1 MKLINQIK
9 GEFTLVNTYIFGH
22 KNPDTDTIA
31 SALVMQ
37 DLQKELGNDVQA
49 VRLGEVSEETQ
60 YVLDYFKVEAPSMLE
75 TPLAGKDAILV
86 DHNEFQ
92 QSADDITDANITMVV
107 DHHRISNFETAAP
120 LYYRAEPVGCTTTIL
135 KKMYE
140 EHNVEIKPEIAGL
153 MISAII
159 SDTLLFKSPTC
170 TTQDIQAAE
179 SLSTIAN
186 VDLET
191 YGLEMLKAGASVKGK
206 SPSDLLNMDAKSFNM
221 DDKIVRIAQVNTVDV
236 NEVLDIQT
244 DVEHEMNSI
253 TSTEQYDLFVF
264 VITDI
269 LNSDST
275 IIALGKEQA
284 IVEQAFNTTLN
295 NNVAFLPGV
304 VSRKKQV
311 VPPIDKLLGK

>member
-1 MKLINQIK
+1 M
-9 GEFTLVNTYIFGH
+9 VNTFIFGH

-31 SALVMQ
+31 SALVME
-37 DLQKELGNDVQA
+37 DLQKELGNEVQA
-49 VRLGEVSEETQ
+49 ARLGDVSDETQ
-60 YVLDYFKVEAPSMLE
+60 FALDYFKVQAPALLE
-75 TPLAGKDAILV
+75 TPLKDNNVILV

-92 QSADDITDANITMVV
+92 QSADDITDATITMVV

-140 EHNVEIKPEIAGL
+140 ENGVEIKPEIAGL

-170 TTQDIQAAE
+170 TEQDKQACEA
-179 SLSTIAN
+179 LAKIAN
-186 VDLET
+186 VDLNE

-206 SPSDLLNMDAKSFNM
+206 SPEFLLNMDAKSFNM
-221 DDKIVRIAQVNTVDV
+221 GDKVVRIAQVNTVDV
-236 NEVLDIQT
+236 NEVLEIQE
-244 DVEHEMNSI
+244 DVENEINAI
-253 TSTEQYDLFVF
+253 IAKEQYDLFVF

-275 IIALGKEQA
+275 AIALGKEQQ
-284 IVEQAFNTTLN
+284 VVTKAFNTELN
-295 NNVAFLPGV
+295 GNVAVLPGV

-311 VPPIDKLLGK
+311 VPPIDELLGK

>member
-1 MKLINQIK
+1 M
-9 GEFTLVNTYIFGH
+9 VNTFIFGH

-31 SALVMQ
+31 SALVME

-49 VRLGEVSEETQ
+49 ARLGDVSDETQ
-60 YVLDYFKVEAPSMLE
+60 FALDYFKVQAPALLE
-75 TPLAGKDAILV
+75 TPLKDKNVILV

-92 QSADDITDANITMVV
+92 QSADDITDATITMVV
-107 DHHRISNFETAAP
+107 DHHRISNFETVAP

-140 EHNVEIKPEIAGL
+140 ENGIEIKPEIAGL

-170 TTQDIQAAE
+170 TEQDKQACEA
-179 SLSTIAN
+179 LAKIAN
-186 VDLET
+186 VDLNE

-206 SPSDLLNMDAKSFNM
+206 SPEFLLNMDAKSFNM
-221 DDKIVRIAQVNTVDV
+221 GDKVVRIAQVNTVDV
-236 NEVLDIQT
+236 NEVLEIQE
-244 DVEHEMNSI
+244 DVENEINAI
-253 TSTEQYDLFVF
+253 IAKEQYDLFVF

-275 IIALGKEQA
+275 AIALGKEQQ
-284 IVEQAFNTTLN
+284 VVTKAFNTELN
-295 NNVAFLPGV
+295 GNVAVLPGV

-311 VPPIDKLLGK
+311 VPPIDELLGK

>member
-1 MKLINQIK
+1 M
-9 GEFTLVNTYIFGH
+9 VNTFIFGH

-31 SALVMQ
+31 SALVME

-49 VRLGEVSEETQ
+49 ARLGDVSDETQ
-60 YVLDYFKVEAPSMLE
+60 FALDYFKVQAPALLE
-75 TPLAGKDAILV
+75 TPLKGKDVILV

-92 QSADDITDANITMVV
+92 QSADDITDATITMVV

-140 EHNVEIKPEIAGL
+140 ENGIEIKPEIAGL

-170 TTQDIQAAE
+170 TEQDKQACEA
-179 SLSTIAN
+179 LAKIAN
-186 VDLET
+186 VDLNE

-206 SPSDLLNMDAKSFNM
+206 SPEFLLNMDAKSFNM
-221 DDKIVRIAQVNTVDV
+221 GDKVVRIAQVNTVDV
-236 NEVLDIQT
+236 NEVLEIQE
-244 DVEHEMNSI
+244 DVENEINAI
-253 TSTEQYDLFVF
+253 IAKEQYDLFVF

-275 IIALGKEQA
+275 AIALGKEQQ
-284 IVEQAFNTTLN
+284 VVTKAFNTELN
-295 NNVAFLPGV
+295 GNVAVLPGV

-311 VPPIDKLLGK
+311 VPPIDELLGK

>member
-1 MKLINQIK
+1 M
-9 GEFTLVNTYIFGH
+9 VNTFIFGH

-31 SALVMQ
+31 SALVME

-49 VRLGEVSEETQ
+49 ARLGDVSDETQ
-60 YVLDYFKVEAPSMLE
+60 FALDYFKVQAPALLE
-75 TPLAGKDAILV
+75 TPLKDKDVILV

-92 QSADDITDANITMVV
+92 QSADDITDATITMVV

-140 EHNVEIKPEIAGL
+140 ENGIEIKPEIAGL

-170 TTQDIQAAE
+170 TEQDKQACEA
-179 SLSTIAN
+179 LAKIAN
-186 VDLET
+186 VDLNE

-206 SPSDLLNMDAKSFNM
+206 SPEFLLNMDAKSFNM
-221 DDKIVRIAQVNTVDV
+221 GDKVVRIAQVNTVDV
-236 NEVLDIQT
+236 NEVLEIQE
-244 DVEHEMNSI
+244 DVENEINAI
-253 TSTEQYDLFVF
+253 IAKEQYDLFVF

-275 IIALGKEQA
+275 AIALGKEQQ
-284 IVEQAFNTTLN
+284 VVTKAFNTELN
-295 NNVAFLPGV
+295 GNVAVLPGV

-311 VPPIDKLLGK
+311 VPPIDELLGK

>member
-1 MKLINQIK
+1 M
-9 GEFTLVNTYIFGH
+9 VNTFIFGH

-31 SALVMQ
+31 SALVME

-49 VRLGEVSEETQ
+49 ARLGDVSDETQ
-60 YVLDYFKVEAPSMLE
+60 FALDYFKVQAPALLE
-75 TPLAGKDAILV
+75 TPLKDKDVILV

-92 QSADDITDANITMVV
+92 QSADDITDATITMVV

-140 EHNVEIKPEIAGL
+140 ENGIVIKPEIAGL

-170 TTQDIQAAE
+170 TEQDKQACEA
-179 SLSTIAN
+179 LAKIAN
-186 VDLET
+186 VDLNE

-206 SPSDLLNMDAKSFNM
+206 SPEFLLNMDAKSFNM
-221 DDKIVRIAQVNTVDV
+221 GDKVVRIAQVNTVDV
-236 NEVLDIQT
+236 NEVLEIQE
-244 DVEHEMNSI
+244 DVENEINAI
-253 TSTEQYDLFVF
+253 IAKEQYDLFVF

-275 IIALGKEQA
+275 AIALGKEQQ
-284 IVEQAFNTTLN
+284 VVTKAFNTELN
-295 NNVAFLPGV
+295 GNVAVLPGV

-311 VPPIDKLLGK
+311 VPPIDELLGK

>member
-1 MKLINQIK
+1 M
-9 GEFTLVNTYIFGH
+9 VNTFIFGH

-31 SALVMQ
+31 SALVME

-49 VRLGEVSEETQ
+49 ARLGDVSDETQ
-60 YVLDYFKVEAPSMLE
+60 FALDYFKVQAPALLE
-75 TPLAGKDAILV
+75 TPLKDKNVILV

-92 QSADDITDANITMVV
+92 QSADDITDVTITMVV

-140 EHNVEIKPEIAGL
+140 ENGIEIKPEIAGL

-170 TTQDIQAAE
+170 TEQDKQACEA
-179 SLSTIAN
+179 LAKIAN
-186 VDLET
+186 VDLNE

-206 SPSDLLNMDAKSFNM
+206 SPEFLLNMDAKSFNM
-221 DDKIVRIAQVNTVDV
+221 GDKVVRIAQVNTVDV
-236 NEVLDIQT
+236 NEVLEIQE
-244 DVEHEMNSI
+244 DVENEINAI
-253 TSTEQYDLFVF
+253 IAKEQYDLFVF

-275 IIALGKEQA
+275 AIALGKEQQ
-284 IVEQAFNTTLN
+284 VVTKAFNTELN
-295 NNVAFLPGV
+295 GNVAVLPGV

-311 VPPIDKLLGK
+311 VPPIDELLGK

>member
-1 MKLINQIK
+1 
-9 GEFTLVNTYIFGH
+9 LVNTFIFGH

-31 SALVMQ
+31 SALVME

-49 VRLGEVSEETQ
+49 ARLGDVSDETQ
-60 YVLDYFKVEAPSMLE
+60 FALDYFKVQAPALLE
-75 TPLAGKDAILV
+75 TPLKDKNVILV

-92 QSADDITDANITMVV
+92 QSADDITDATITIVV

-120 LYYRAEPVGCTTTIL
+120 LYYRSEPVGCTTTIL

-140 EHNVEIKPEIAGL
+140 ENGIEIKPEIAGL

-170 TTQDIQAAE
+170 TEQDKQACEA
-179 SLSTIAN
+179 LAKIAN
-186 VDLET
+186 VDLNE

-206 SPSDLLNMDAKSFNM
+206 SPEFLLNMDAKSFNM
-221 DDKIVRIAQVNTVDV
+221 GDKVVRIAQVNTVDV
-236 NEVLDIQT
+236 NEVLEIQE
-244 DVEHEMNSI
+244 DVENEINAI
-253 TSTEQYDLFVF
+253 IAKEQYDLFVF

-275 IIALGKEQA
+275 AIALGKEQQ
-284 IVEQAFNTTLN
+284 VVTKAFNTELN
-295 NNVAFLPGV
+295 GNVAVLPGV

-311 VPPIDKLLGK
+311 VPPIDELLGK

>member
-1 MKLINQIK
+1 M
-9 GEFTLVNTYIFGH
+9 VNTFIFGH

-31 SALVMQ
+31 SALVME

-49 VRLGEVSEETQ
+49 TRLGDVSDETQ
-60 YVLDYFKVEAPSMLE
+60 FALDYFKVQAPALLE
-75 TPLAGKDAILV
+75 TPLKDKNVILV

-92 QSADDITDANITMVV
+92 QSADDITDATITMVV

-140 EHNVEIKPEIAGL
+140 ENGIEIKPEIAGL

-170 TTQDIQAAE
+170 TEQDKQACEA
-179 SLSTIAN
+179 LAKIAN
-186 VDLET
+186 VDLNE

-206 SPSDLLNMDAKSFNM
+206 SPEFLLNMDAKSFNM
-221 DDKIVRIAQVNTVDV
+221 GDKVVRIAQVNTVDV
-236 NEVLDIQT
+236 NEVLEIQE
-244 DVEHEMNSI
+244 DVENEINAI
-253 TSTEQYDLFVF
+253 IAKEQYDLFVF

-275 IIALGKEQA
+275 AIALGKEQQ
-284 IVEQAFNTTLN
+284 VVTKAFNTELN
-295 NNVAFLPGV
+295 GNVAVLPGV

-311 VPPIDKLLGK
+311 VPPIDELLGK

>member
-1 MKLINQIK
+1 M
-9 GEFTLVNTYIFGH
+9 VNTFIFGH

-31 SALVMQ
+31 SALVME

-49 VRLGEVSEETQ
+49 ARLGDVSDETQ
-60 YVLDYFKVEAPSMLE
+60 FALDYFKVQAPALLE
-75 TPLAGKDAILV
+75 TPLKDKDVILV

-92 QSADDITDANITMVV
+92 QSADDITDATITMVV

-140 EHNVEIKPEIAGL
+140 ENGIEIKPEIAGL

-170 TTQDIQAAE
+170 TEQDKKACEA
-179 SLSTIAN
+179 LAKIAN
-186 VDLET
+186 VDLNE

-206 SPSDLLNMDAKSFNM
+206 SPEFLLNMDAKSFNM
-221 DDKIVRIAQVNTVDV
+221 GDKVVRIAQVNTVDV
-236 NEVLDIQT
+236 NEVLEIQE
-244 DVEHEMNSI
+244 DVENEINAI
-253 TSTEQYDLFVF
+253 IAKEQYDLFVF

-275 IIALGKEQA
+275 AIALGKEQQ
-284 IVEQAFNTTLN
+284 VVTKAFNTELN
-295 NNVAFLPGV
+295 GNVAVLPGV

-311 VPPIDKLLGK
+311 VPPIDELLGK

>member
-1 MKLINQIK
+1 M
-9 GEFTLVNTYIFGH
+9 VNTFIFGH

-31 SALVMQ
+31 SALVME

-49 VRLGEVSEETQ
+49 ARLGDVSDETQ
-60 YVLDYFKVEAPSMLE
+60 FALDYFKVQAPALLE
-75 TPLAGKDAILV
+75 TPLKDKNVILV

-92 QSADDITDANITMVV
+92 QSADDITDATITMVV

-140 EHNVEIKPEIAGL
+140 ENGVEIKPEIAGL

-170 TTQDIQAAE
+170 TEQDKQACEA
-179 SLSTIAN
+179 LAKIAN
-186 VDLET
+186 VDLNE

-206 SPSDLLNMDAKSFNM
+206 SPKFLLNMDAKSFNM
-221 DDKIVRIAQVNTVDV
+221 GDKVVRIAQVNTVDV
-236 NEVLDIQT
+236 NEVLEIQE
-244 DVEHEMNSI
+244 DVENEINAI
-253 TSTEQYDLFVF
+253 IAKEQYDLFVF

-275 IIALGKEQA
+275 AIALGKEQQ
-284 IVEQAFNTTLN
+284 VVTKAFNTELN
-295 NNVAFLPGV
+295 GNVAVLPGV

-311 VPPIDKLLGK
+311 VPPIDELLGK

>member
-1 MKLINQIK
+1 M
-9 GEFTLVNTYIFGH
+9 VNTFIFGH

-31 SALVMQ
+31 SALVME

-49 VRLGEVSEETQ
+49 ARLGDVSDETQ
-60 YVLDYFKVEAPSMLE
+60 FALDYFKVQAPALLE
-75 TPLAGKDAILV
+75 TPLKDKDVILV

-92 QSADDITDANITMVV
+92 QSADDITDATITMVV

-140 EHNVEIKPEIAGL
+140 ENGIEIKPEIAGL

-170 TTQDIQAAE
+170 TEQDKQACEA
-179 SLSTIAN
+179 LAKIAN
-186 VDLET
+186 VDLNE

-206 SPSDLLNMDAKSFNM
+206 SPEFLLNMDAKSFNM
-221 DDKIVRIAQVNTVDV
+221 GDKVVRIAQVNTVDV
-236 NEVLDIQT
+236 NEVLEIQE
-244 DVEHEMNSI
+244 DVENEINAI
-253 TSTEQYDLFVF
+253 IAKEQYDLFVF

-275 IIALGKEQA
+275 AIALGKEQQ
-284 IVEQAFNTTLN
+284 VVTKAFNTELN
-295 NNVAFLPGV
+295 GNVAVLPGV

-311 VPPIDKLLGK
+311 VPHSL

>member
-1 MKLINQIK
+1 M
-9 GEFTLVNTYIFGH
+9 VNTFIFGH

-31 SALVMQ
+31 SALVME

-49 VRLGEVSEETQ
+49 ARLGDVSDETQ
-60 YVLDYFKVEAPSMLE
+60 FALDYFKVKAPALLE
-75 TPLAGKDAILV
+75 TPLKDKDVILV

-92 QSADDITDANITMVV
+92 QSADDITDATITMVV

-140 EHNVEIKPEIAGL
+140 ENGIEIKPEIAGL

-170 TTQDIQAAE
+170 TEQDKQACEA
-179 SLSTIAN
+179 LAKIAN
-186 VDLET
+186 VDLNE

-206 SPSDLLNMDAKSFNM
+206 SPEFLLNMDAKSFNM
-221 DDKIVRIAQVNTVDV
+221 GDKVVRIAQVNTVDV
-236 NEVLDIQT
+236 NEVLEIQE
-244 DVEHEMNSI
+244 DVENEINAI
-253 TSTEQYDLFVF
+253 IAKEQYDLFVF

-275 IIALGKEQA
+275 AIALGKEQQ
-284 IVEQAFNTTLN
+284 VVTKAFNTELN
-295 NNVAFLPGV
+295 GNVAVLPGV

-311 VPPIDKLLGK
+311 VPPIDELLGK

>member
-1 MKLINQIK
+1 M
-9 GEFTLVNTYIFGH
+9 VNTFIFGH

-31 SALVMQ
+31 SALVME

-49 VRLGEVSEETQ
+49 ARLGDVSDETQ
-60 YVLDYFKVEAPSMLE
+60 FALDYFKVQAPALLE
-75 TPLAGKDAILV
+75 TPLKDKNVILV

-92 QSADDITDANITMVV
+92 QSADDITDATITMVV

-140 EHNVEIKPEIAGL
+140 ENGVEIKPEIAGL

-170 TTQDIQAAE
+170 TEQDKQACEA
-179 SLSTIAN
+179 LAKIAN
-186 VDLET
+186 VDLNE

-206 SPSDLLNMDAKSFNM
+206 SPEFLLNMDAKSFNM
-221 DDKIVRIAQVNTVDV
+221 GDKVVRIAQVNTVDV
-236 NEVLDIQT
+236 NEVLEIQE
-244 DVEHEMNSI
+244 DVENEINAI
-253 TSTEQYDLFVF
+253 IAKEQYDLFVF

-275 IIALGKEQA
+275 AIALGKEQQ
-284 IVEQAFNTTLN
+284 VVTKAFNTELN
-295 NNVAFLPGV
+295 RNVAVLPGV

-311 VPPIDKLLGK
+311 VPPIDELLGK

>member
-1 MKLINQIK
+1 M
-9 GEFTLVNTYIFGH
+9 VNTFIFGH

-31 SALVMQ
+31 SALVME

-49 VRLGEVSEETQ
+49 ARLGDVSDETQ
-60 YVLDYFKVEAPSMLE
+60 FALDYFKVQAPALLE
-75 TPLAGKDAILV
+75 TPLKDKNVILV
-86 DHNEFQ
+86 NYNEFQ
-92 QSADDITDANITMVV
+92 QSADDITDATITMVV

-140 EHNVEIKPEIAGL
+140 ENGIEIKPEIAGL

-170 TTQDIQAAE
+170 TEQDKQACEA
-179 SLSTIAN
+179 LAKIAN
-186 VDLET
+186 VDLNE

-206 SPSDLLNMDAKSFNM
+206 SPEFLLNMDAKSFNM
-221 DDKIVRIAQVNTVDV
+221 GDKVVRIAQVNTVDV
-236 NEVLDIQT
+236 NEVLEIQE
-244 DVEHEMNSI
+244 DVENEINAI
-253 TSTEQYDLFVF
+253 IAKEQYDLFVF

-275 IIALGKEQA
+275 AIALGKEQQ
-284 IVEQAFNTTLN
+284 VVTKAFNTELN
-295 NNVAFLPGV
+295 GNVAVLPGV

-311 VPPIDKLLGK
+311 VPPIDELLGK

>member
-1 MKLINQIK
+1 M
-9 GEFTLVNTYIFGH
+9 VNTFIFGH

-31 SALVMQ
+31 SALVME

-49 VRLGEVSEETQ
+49 ARLGDVSDETQ
-60 YVLDYFKVEAPSMLE
+60 FALDYFKVQAPALLE
-75 TPLAGKDAILV
+75 TPLKYKDVILV

-92 QSADDITDANITMVV
+92 QSADDITDATITMVV

-140 EHNVEIKPEIAGL
+140 ENGIEIKPEIAGL

-170 TTQDIQAAE
+170 TEQDKQACEA
-179 SLSTIAN
+179 LAKIAN
-186 VDLET
+186 VDLNE

-206 SPSDLLNMDAKSFNM
+206 SPEFLLNMDAKSFNM
-221 DDKIVRIAQVNTVDV
+221 GDKVVRIAQVNTVDV
-236 NEVLDIQT
+236 NEVLEIQE
-244 DVEHEMNSI
+244 DVENEINAI
-253 TSTEQYDLFVF
+253 IAKEQYDLFVF

-275 IIALGKEQA
+275 AIALGKEQQ
-284 IVEQAFNTTLN
+284 VVTKAFNTELN
-295 NNVAFLPGV
+295 GNVAVLPGV

-311 VPPIDKLLGK
+311 VPPIDELLGK

>member
-1 MKLINQIK
+1 M
-9 GEFTLVNTYIFGH
+9 VNTFIFGH

-31 SALVMQ
+31 SALVME
-37 DLQKELGNDVQA
+37 DLEKELGNDVQA
-49 VRLGEVSEETQ
+49 ARLGDVSDETQ
-60 YVLDYFKVEAPSMLE
+60 FALDYFKVQAPALLE
-75 TPLAGKDAILV
+75 TPLKDKNVILV

-92 QSADDITDANITMVV
+92 QSADDITDATITMVV

-140 EHNVEIKPEIAGL
+140 ENGIEIKPEIAGL

-170 TTQDIQAAE
+170 TEQDKQACEA
-179 SLSTIAN
+179 LAKIAN
-186 VDLET
+186 VDLNE

-206 SPSDLLNMDAKSFNM
+206 SPEFLLNMDAKSFNM
-221 DDKIVRIAQVNTVDV
+221 GDKVVRIAQVNTVDV
-236 NEVLDIQT
+236 NEVLEIQE
-244 DVEHEMNSI
+244 DVENEINAI
-253 TSTEQYDLFVF
+253 IAKEQYDLFVF

-275 IIALGKEQA
+275 AIALGKEQQ
-284 IVEQAFNTTLN
+284 VVTKAFNTELN
-295 NNVAFLPGV
+295 GNVAVLPGV

-311 VPPIDKLLGK
+311 VPPIDELLGK

>member
-1 MKLINQIK
+1 M
-9 GEFTLVNTYIFGH
+9 VNTFIFGH

-31 SALVMQ
+31 SALIME

-49 VRLGEVSEETQ
+49 ARLGDVSDETQ
-60 YVLDYFKVEAPSMLE
+60 FALDYFKVQAPALLE
-75 TPLAGKDAILV
+75 TPLKDKDVILV

-92 QSADDITDANITMVV
+92 QSADDITDATITMVV

-140 EHNVEIKPEIAGL
+140 ENGIEIKPEIAGL

-170 TTQDIQAAE
+170 TEQDKQACEA
-179 SLSTIAN
+179 LAKIAN
-186 VDLET
+186 VDLNE

-206 SPSDLLNMDAKSFNM
+206 SPEFLLNMDAKSFNM
-221 DDKIVRIAQVNTVDV
+221 GDKVVRIAQVNTVDV
-236 NEVLDIQT
+236 NEVLEIQE
-244 DVEHEMNSI
+244 DVENEINAI
-253 TSTEQYDLFVF
+253 IAKEQYDLFVF

-275 IIALGKEQA
+275 AIALGKEQQ
-284 IVEQAFNTTLN
+284 VVTKAFNTELN
-295 NNVAFLPGV
+295 GNVAVLPGV

-311 VPPIDKLLGK
+311 VPPIDELLGK

>member
-1 MKLINQIK
+1 M
-9 GEFTLVNTYIFGH
+9 VNTFIFGH

-31 SALVMQ
+31 SALVME

-49 VRLGEVSEETQ
+49 TRLGDVSDETQ
-60 YVLDYFKVEAPSMLE
+60 FALDYFKVQAPALLE
-75 TPLAGKDAILV
+75 TPLKDKNVILV

-92 QSADDITDANITMVV
+92 QSADDITDATITMVV

-140 EHNVEIKPEIAGL
+140 ENGVEIKPEIAGL

-170 TTQDIQAAE
+170 TEQDKQACEA
-179 SLSTIAN
+179 LAKIAN
-186 VDLET
+186 VDLNE

-206 SPSDLLNMDAKSFNM
+206 SPEFLLNMDAKSFNM
-221 DDKIVRIAQVNTVDV
+221 GDKVVRIAQVNTVDV
-236 NEVLDIQT
+236 NEVLEIQE
-244 DVEHEMNSI
+244 DVENEINAI
-253 TSTEQYDLFVF
+253 IAKEQYDLFVF

-275 IIALGKEQA
+275 AIALGKEQQ
-284 IVEQAFNTTLN
+284 VVTKAFNTELN
-295 NNVAFLPGV
+295 GNVAVLPGV

-311 VPPIDKLLGK
+311 VPPIDELLGK

>member
-1 MKLINQIK
+1 M
-9 GEFTLVNTYIFGH
+9 VNTFIFGH

-31 SALVMQ
+31 SALVME

-49 VRLGEVSEETQ
+49 ARLGDVSDETQ
-60 YVLDYFKVEAPSMLE
+60 FALDYFKVQAPALLE
-75 TPLAGKDAILV
+75 TPLKDKNVILV

-92 QSADDITDANITMVV
+92 QSADDITDATITIVV

-140 EHNVEIKPEIAGL
+140 ENGIEIKPEIAGL

-170 TTQDIQAAE
+170 TEQDKQACEA
-179 SLSTIAN
+179 LAKIAN
-186 VDLET
+186 VDLNE

-206 SPSDLLNMDAKSFNM
+206 SPEFLLNMDAKSFNM
-221 DDKIVRIAQVNTVDV
+221 GDKVVRIAQVNTVDV
-236 NEVLDIQT
+236 NEVLEIQE
-244 DVEHEMNSI
+244 DVENEINAI
-253 TSTEQYDLFVF
+253 IAKEQYDLFVF

-275 IIALGKEQA
+275 AIALGKEQQ
-284 IVEQAFNTTLN
+284 VVTKAFNTELN
-295 NNVAFLPGV
+295 GNVAVLPGI

-311 VPPIDKLLGK
+311 VPPIDELLGK

>member
-1 MKLINQIK
+1 M
-9 GEFTLVNTYIFGH
+9 VNTFIFGH

-31 SALVMQ
+31 SALVME

-49 VRLGEVSEETQ
+49 ARLGDVSDETQ
-60 YVLDYFKVEAPSMLE
+60 FALDYFKVQAPALLE
-75 TPLAGKDAILV
+75 TPLKDKDVILV

-92 QSADDITDANITMVV
+92 QSADDITDATITMVV

-140 EHNVEIKPEIAGL
+140 ENGIEIKPEIAGL

-170 TTQDIQAAE
+170 TEQDKQACEA
-179 SLSTIAN
+179 LAKIAN
-186 VDLET
+186 VDLNE

-206 SPSDLLNMDAKSFNM
+206 SPEFLLNMDAKSFNM
-221 DDKIVRIAQVNTVDV
+221 GDKVVRIAQVNTVDV
-236 NEVLDIQT
+236 NEILEIQE
-244 DVEHEMNSI
+244 DVENEINAI
-253 TSTEQYDLFVF
+253 IAKEQYDLFVF

-275 IIALGKEQA
+275 AIALGKEQQ
-284 IVEQAFNTTLN
+284 VVTKAFNTELN
-295 NNVAFLPGV
+295 GNVAVLPGV

-311 VPPIDKLLGK
+311 VPPIDELLGK

>member
-1 MKLINQIK
+1 M
-9 GEFTLVNTYIFGH
+9 VNTFIFGH

-31 SALVMQ
+31 SALVME

-49 VRLGEVSEETQ
+49 ARLGDVSDETQ
-60 YVLDYFKVEAPSMLE
+60 FALDYFKVQAPALLE
-75 TPLAGKDAILV
+75 TPLKDKNVILV

-92 QSADDITDANITMVV
+92 QSADDITDATITMVV

-140 EHNVEIKPEIAGL
+140 ENGIEIKPEIAGL

-170 TTQDIQAAE
+170 TEQDKKACEA
-179 SLSTIAN
+179 LAKIAN
-186 VDLET
+186 VDLNE

-206 SPSDLLNMDAKSFNM
+206 SPEFLLNMDAKSFNM
-221 DDKIVRIAQVNTVDV
+221 GDKVVRIAQVNTVDV
-236 NEVLDIQT
+236 NEVLEIQE
-244 DVEHEMNSI
+244 DVENEINAI
-253 TSTEQYDLFVF
+253 IAKEQYDLFVF

-275 IIALGKEQA
+275 AIALGKEQQ
-284 IVEQAFNTTLN
+284 VVTKAFNTELN
-295 NNVAFLPGV
+295 GNVAVLPGV

-311 VPPIDKLLGK
+311 VPPIDELLGK

>member
-1 MKLINQIK
+1 M
-9 GEFTLVNTYIFGH
+9 VNTFIFGH

-31 SALVMQ
+31 SALVME

-49 VRLGEVSEETQ
+49 ARLGDVSDETQ
-60 YVLDYFKVEAPSMLE
+60 FALDYFKVQAPALLE
-75 TPLAGKDAILV
+75 TPLKDKDVILV

-92 QSADDITDANITMVV
+92 QSADDITDATITMVV

-140 EHNVEIKPEIAGL
+140 ENGIEIKPEIAGL

-170 TTQDIQAAE
+170 TEQDKQACEA
-179 SLSTIAN
+179 LAKIAN
-186 VDLET
+186 VDLNE

-206 SPSDLLNMDAKSFNM
+206 SPEFLLNMDAKSFNM
-221 DDKIVRIAQVNTVDV
+221 GYKVVRIAQVNTVDV
-236 NEVLDIQT
+236 NEVLEIQE
-244 DVEHEMNSI
+244 DVENEINAI
-253 TSTEQYDLFVF
+253 IAKEQYDLFVF

-275 IIALGKEQA
+275 AIALGKEQQ
-284 IVEQAFNTTLN
+284 VVTKAFNTELN
-295 NNVAFLPGV
+295 GNVAVLPGV

-311 VPPIDKLLGK
+311 VPPIDELLGK